1 MEEIRFLTVVAKADA
16 TIQYRI
22 IREKFKIRIHRPD
35 LYNAISKFRR
45 ESTPGEADAGILLK
59 RLHEKKIED
68 PRWVVSMK
76 LDPITSSLTHLFWMS
91 SEQQILWWEILLQNY
106 PQAKDY
112 LIRSLGCN
120 FQSWARAFTSK
131 YFTAS
136 AQTTSRNEGENSV
149 LKRLFGN
156 SNLSLCELFD
166 ALEERYQEE
175 VDYCEFINWHQ
186 TIPQIRPQNVSTSIF
201 GPVAQQLNEFVMP
214 NIMKKQEEQM
224 ELSLYYHAVEI
235 ELEILHSKE
244 MILDESNQ
252 CIDNLFDCPQVQISL
267 FLEDTLLILEVWEV
281 VYLTSQKTSHF
292 VCLLNNGTFLCTC
305 MINKTHGYPCRHF
318 YRVMTLTSTARFH
331 IGLVNQRW
339 YKDILQGTDISN
351 KEFVAISSMKMSA
364 LKTHSLPTQFLNSNG
379 SAIQVGASA
388 INTEITKSI
397 SKKRKFGEL
406 WGLGR
411 KVMVDVIE
419 NNNEDTYRELCEV
432 FLSIQKKLQPRI
444 VVDNSNGGV
453 SNSNNNGES
462 DNIMNIRNPVE
473 RRPKGRPKSNKRMKN
488 TLELS
493 NIKTQYTCKLCKQKG
508 HNSKTC
514 KEKLDNAN
522 KENEVFE
529 R

>member
-1 MEEIRFLTVVAKADA
+1 M
-16 TIQYRI
+16 
-22 IREKFKIRIHRPD
+22 
-35 LYNAISKFRR
+35 
-45 ESTPGEADAGILLK
+45 
-59 RLHEKKIED
+59 
-68 PRWVVSMK
+68 
-76 LDPITSSLTHLFWMS
+76 
-91 SEQQILWWEILLQNY
+91 
-106 PQAKDY
+106 
-112 LIRSLGCN
+112 
-120 FQSWARAFTSK
+120 
-131 YFTAS
+131 
-136 AQTTSRNEGENSV
+136 
-149 LKRLFGN
+149 
-156 SNLSLCELFD
+156 
-166 ALEERYQEE
+166 
-175 VDYCEFINWHQ
+175 
-186 TIPQIRPQNVSTSIF
+186 
-201 GPVAQQLNEFVMP
+201 
-214 NIMKKQEEQM
+214 
-224 ELSLYYHAVEI
+224 
-235 ELEILHSKE
+235 
-244 MILDESNQ
+244 
-252 CIDNLFDCPQVQISL
+252 FDCPQVQISL
-267 FLEDTLLILEVWEV
+267 FLEDTSLILEVWEV
-281 VYLTSQKTSHF
+281 VYLTNQKTSHF

-318 YRVMTLTSTARFH
+318 YCVMTLTATARFH

-339 YKDILQGTDISN
+339 YKDTLQGTDISN
-351 KEFVAISSMKMSA
+351 KEFVVISTMNISA
-364 LKTHSLPTQFLNSNG
+364 LKKQSLPTQFLDLNG
-379 SAIQVGASA
+379 SAIQVGVSTT
-388 INTEITKSI
+388 NTEITKSI

-453 SNSNNNGES
+453 SNSNNGES

-493 NIKTQYTCKLCKQKG
+493 KTQYTCKLCKQKG